1 MSFQFFVYLFQ
12 FQFNRMQPVYLLVI
26 LFLYFGFLLG
36 IAYFTGKDDSNA
48 AFFTA
53 NRNSPWYLVA
63 FGMIGTSLSGVTFI
77 SVPGWVQS
85 TQFSYLQ
92 IVFGYLLGYMVIA
105 LVLIPIYY
113 NLQITSIYEYLEKRF
128 GLRSQKTGAAL
139 FIISRLLIS
148 AFRLFLVA
156 SVLQYF
162 ILDAWNIPFEATVIF
177 SVALIWLYTKRGG
190 IRTIVYTDVFQTTF
204 MLAAMLGSVWILM
217 NKLNYNL
224 TDLIHSEQY
233 QKYSQILFWDDWKDR
248 KNFFKSVLGGMFIA
262 IAMTGLD
269 QDNMQK
275 NLTCN
280 NQKEAKWNVL
290 SLGVI
295 LIFVNFVFLFLGA
308 LLFIYSEKQGIP
320 IPVVDGKVST
330 DLLYPQIAIYGELG
344 IPIAVI
350 FFIGLI
356 SAAYSSA
363 DGALTALTTSFSI
376 DLIKIEK
383 YEPEKQKR
391 LRKQIH
397 FGISVL
403 LILVIIL
410 FRYIL
415 KDNVI
420 SSLLQVTTYTYGPLL
435 GLFAFGIF
443 TRHKIKERFL
453 PWIALIS
460 VLFTVVLNKYIGN
473 LIEGFNFGYEILAIN
488 GLFTYLSLFLI
499 KRKKE

>member
-1 MSFQFFVYLFQ
+1 MQPIYLFA
-12 FQFNRMQPVYLLVI
+12 I
-26 LFLYFGFLLG
+26 LILYFGMLLA
-36 IAYFTGKDDSNA
+36 IAYRTGKDDSNA

-53 NRNSPWYLVA
+53 NRNSRWYLVS

-85 TQFSYLQ
+85 TQFSYMQ
-92 IVFGYLLGYMVIA
+92 IVFGYLLGYIVIA
-105 LVLIPIYY
+105 FVLIPVYY
-113 NLQITSIYEYLEKRF
+113 SLQITSIYEYLQRRF
-128 GLRSQKTGAAL
+128 GLVSQKTGAVL
-139 FIISRLLIS
+139 FMVSRLLIS

-177 SVALIWLYTKRGG
+177 SVALIWLYTNRGG

-204 MLAAMLGSVWILM
+204 MLAALVGSVWILL

-224 TDLIHSEQY
+224 PELIYSDQFR
-233 QKYSQILFWDDWKDR
+233 KYSQFLFWDDWKDR
-248 KNFFKSVLGGMFIA
+248 KNFFKSVIGGMFIA

-275 NLTCN
+275 NLTCKN
-280 NQKEAKWNVL
+280 TKEAKWNLL
-290 SLGVI
+290 SLGVV
-295 LIFVNFVFLFLGA
+295 LIFINFIFLFLGA
-308 LLFIYSEKQGIP
+308 LLFMFADKNGIQ
-320 IPVVDGKVST
+320 IPVVEGKITT
-330 DLLYPQIAIYGELG
+330 DLLYPEIAINGKLG
-344 IPIAVI
+344 FPIAVL

-363 DGALTALTTSFSI
+363 DGALTSLTTSFSI
-376 DLIKIEK
+376 DFINIEK
-383 YEPEKQKR
+383 YAPEKQKR
-391 LRKQIH
+391 IRKQVH
-397 FGISVL
+397 LGISLV

-410 FRYIL
+410 FRSVL
-415 KDNVI
+415 KENVI

-443 TRHKIKERFL
+443 TPYKIKERFL
-453 PWIALIS
+453 PWIAILS
-460 VLFTVVLNKYIGN
+460 VLVTILLNKYIGN
-473 LIEGFNFGYEILAIN
+473 FIEGFNFGYEILAIN
-488 GLFTYLSLFLI
+488 GLFTFLSLFLI

>member
-1 MSFQFFVYLFQ
+1 MQPIYLFA
-12 FQFNRMQPVYLLVI
+12 I
-26 LFLYFGFLLG
+26 LILYFGMLLA
-36 IAYFTGKDDSNA
+36 IAYRTGKDDSNA

-53 NRNSPWYLVA
+53 NRNSRWYLVS

-85 TQFSYLQ
+85 TQFSYMQ
-92 IVFGYLLGYMVIA
+92 IVFGYLLGYIVIA
-105 LVLIPIYY
+105 FVLIPVYY
-113 NLQITSIYEYLEKRF
+113 SLQITSIYEYLQRRF
-128 GLRSQKTGAAL
+128 GLVSQKTGAVL
-139 FIISRLLIS
+139 FMVSRLLIS

-177 SVALIWLYTKRGG
+177 SVALIWLYTNRGG

-204 MLAAMLGSVWILM
+204 MLAALVGSVWILL

-224 TDLIHSEQY
+224 PELIYSDQFR
-233 QKYSQILFWDDWKDR
+233 KYSQFLFWDDWKDR
-248 KNFFKSVLGGMFIA
+248 KNFFKSVTGGMFIA

-275 NLTCN
+275 NLTCKN
-280 NQKEAKWNVL
+280 TKEAKWNLL
-290 SLGVI
+290 SLGVV
-295 LIFVNFVFLFLGA
+295 LIFVNFIFLFLGA
-308 LLFIYSEKQGIP
+308 LLFMFADKNGIQ
-320 IPVVDGKVST
+320 IPVVEGKITT
-330 DLLYPQIAIYGELG
+330 DLLYPEIAINGKLG
-344 IPIAVI
+344 FPIAVL

-363 DGALTALTTSFSI
+363 DGALTSLTTSFSI
-376 DLIKIEK
+376 DFINIEK
-383 YEPEKQKR
+383 YAPEKQKR
-391 LRKQIH
+391 IRKQVH
-397 FGISVL
+397 LGISVV

-410 FRYIL
+410 FRSVL
-415 KDNVI
+415 KENVI

-443 TRHKIKERFL
+443 TPYKIKERFL
-453 PWIALIS
+453 PWIAILS
-460 VLFTVVLNKYIGN
+460 VLVTILLNKYIGN
-473 LIEGFNFGYEILAIN
+473 FIEGFNFGYEILAIN
-488 GLFTYLSLFLI
+488 GLFTFLSLFLI